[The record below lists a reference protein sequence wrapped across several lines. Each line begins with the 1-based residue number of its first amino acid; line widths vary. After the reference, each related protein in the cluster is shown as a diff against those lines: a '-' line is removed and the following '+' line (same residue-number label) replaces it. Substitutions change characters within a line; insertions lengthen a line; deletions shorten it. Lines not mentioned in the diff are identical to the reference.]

1 VAPFRVDTPPRRD
14 EWVPITEHRPIP
26 QDKPRWSPGSNV
38 LYYTSEAD
46 GFRCVW
52 AQRLDPETKHP
63 VGRPIDVYHS
73 HSARRSLASAGIPL
87 FWELSLTADTLFFNQ
102 GETTGNIWMAEWKP

>member
-1 VAPFRVDTPPRRD
+1 LLC
-14 EWVPITEHRPIP
+14 
-26 QDKPRWSPGSNV
+26 N
-38 LYYTSEAD
+38 
-46 GFRCVW
+46 
-52 AQRLDPETKHP
+52 AQRLDPETKHS

-73 HSARRSLASAGIPL
+73 HSARRSLVSAGIPL